1 MEQYLLAIDTSSKAL
16 TVALLRGAE
25 CLAEEGMT
33 AERNHSIYLLPVI
46 QRILASCEVVVE
58 QLQAIAVGRGPGSYT
73 GVRIGVTV
81 AKTMAWSLQIP
92 LIGVSSLSALA
103 HGTRGHVAGTSLF
116 VPMFDARRGQVYSG
130 LYADRDGWWETVIE
144 DRIIDAEQWL
154 ALVAERA
161 EQMHK
166 QMAENG
172 GGLTEV
178 VLSGDIEPFVDL
190 IKQWQDR
197 LADVD
202 AGIQLRV
209 ETSHLL
215 SAYHVGLLA
224 RSRFING
231 DSDDLHTFTPNY
243 TQLAEAEA
251 KLTAA
256 TRPQTTGE
264 LSEA

>member
-1 MEQYLLAIDTSSKAL
+1 MEQYILAIDTSSKAL

-25 CLAEEGMT
+25 CLAEDGMT

-46 QRILASCEVVVE
+46 QRMLASCDVTVE

-103 HGTRGHVAGTSLF
+103 HGTRGNVTGTSLF

-144 DRIIDAEQWL
+144 DRIVDAEQWL

-161 EQMHK
+161 ELMQT
-166 QMAENG
+166 QLAEEHG
-172 GGLTEV
+172 GGLSEV
-178 VLSGDIEPFVDL
+178 VLSGDTAPFGAL
-190 IKQWQDR
+190 ISEWQER
-197 LADVD
+197 LTKIV
-202 AGIQLRV
+202 AGIQLQV

-224 RSRFING
+224 RSRFLKG
-231 DSDDLHTFTPNY
+231 ESDDLHAFTPNY

-251 KLTAA
+251 KLAT
-256 TRPQTTGE
+256 TRPRATGE